1 VPLIPGT
8 RLGPYEI
15 VSLLGRGGMGDVYH
29 ARDAKLRRDVA
40 LKIVSNRFA
49 DNRDRLRRFEQ
60 EALAAAALNHPN
72 IVTVYAV
79 DCFDDVTFLTMELV
93 EGQTLATVITH
104 DGLPLDQLLTLAIPL
119 VDGVSAAHRRGI
131 THRDLKPANIMV
143 TPDRRAKILDF
154 GLAKLADTAGDVEAL
169 TGLPAETITADG
181 VVLGTA
187 AYMSPEQAE
196 GKFSDHRSDIFSLGV
211 ILYEMATGRRPFTGD
226 TSISLMSSIVKDTP
240 KSVTE
245 VNATLPRELGRIVR
259 HALAKDPERRYQ
271 TAADLR
277 NDLADLKAD
286 LDSGAIGETPLPPR
300 ASRTS
305 RWPIWIA
312 AGIVG
317 AAFLG
322 YWWLRPREM
331 LNPAAGRLEATFK
344 QVTTQPGLSEFPS
357 LSPDGS
363 WVVYDNNESG
373 RAHIYLQST
382 NGTNA
387 INLTKDSA
395 ADDTQPAFSPDGE
408 RIAFRSE
415 RDGGGIFVMGRTGE
429 SVRRI
434 TDAGYNPAWSPDG
447 TKILYATDHAEN
459 LLNRGYVSKLWTV
472 VVATGEKRRI
482 FAGDAVQPSWSP
494 HGLRIA
500 FWEVFAAGHQGQRD
514 IWTIPADGGTA
525 VPVTSDPAIDWSPV
539 WSPDG
544 RHLYFSSDRSGPM
557 NVWRVAIDERTGV
570 PSGPFEPMTVPS
582 SSAAHMSAA
591 ADGHAIAYT
600 SFANSKTIQRVSL
613 DRATGAA
620 RGAPAIVIGGSRPFS
635 GPAPSPDGRWLAF
648 FSLEPQ
654 LDIFVSAADGTG
666 VRQLTNDRANDRNPA
681 WSPDGKQIA
690 FMSNRDGENQ
700 IWSIRP
706 DGSGLRRLTGL
717 NGGAGSFN
725 RWSPDGSKVPFT
737 RSDPPDD
744 SRLLI
749 LDPRVEW
756 TDQTPRAVSAVVEPG
771 LYFSAWSWSPDGRQ
785 LAGTVSTHDAAFWGT
800 PNGPL
805 FVYSL
810 ATGHFTRLYDSKS
823 ARSPIW
829 LNDGRR
835 LLFDEGSRLRLIDSK
850 TRATRDVVS
859 VAPDRLELWS
869 VTSDN
874 SAAYFVRDAAKAD
887 IWLMKLK

>member
-1 VPLIPGT
+1 
-8 RLGPYEI
+8 
-15 VSLLGRGGMGDVYH
+15 MGDVYH
-29 ARDAKLRRDVA
+29 ARDTKLRRDVA
-40 LKIVSNRFA
+40 LKIVNDRFA

-93 EGQTLATVITH
+93 EGQTLATVIPH
-104 DGLPLDQLLTLAIPL
+104 DGLPLDQLLTLAIPI

-143 TPDRRAKILDF
+143 TADRRPKILDF
-154 GLAKLADTAGDVEAL
+154 GLAKLADAARGSDAL
-169 TGLPAETITADG
+169 TGLPAETITAEG
-181 VVLGTA
+181 IVAGTT

-196 GKFSDHRSDIFSLGV
+196 GRIPDHRSDIFSLGI

-226 TSISLMSSIVKDTP
+226 TSVSIVSSIVKDTP
-240 KSVTE
+240 KPITE
-245 VNATLPRELGRIVR
+245 LNATLPRELGRIVR

-271 TAADLR
+271 TAQDLR
-277 NDLADLKAD
+277 NELAELKAD
-286 LDSGAIGETPLPPR
+286 VDSGALGETPTPPS

-312 AGIVG
+312 AAIVG
-317 AAFLG
+317 AVVIGWIA
-322 YWWLRPREM
+322 WLRPYDARDP
-331 LNPAAGRLEATFK
+331 LPGRLEATFK

-373 RAHIYLQST
+373 HAHIYLQST

-387 INLTKDSA
+387 IDLTRDSA

-429 SVRRI
+429 SVRRV

-459 LLNRGYVSKLWTV
+459 LLNRGYVSELWTV

-494 HGLRIA
+494 HGQRIA

-544 RHLYFSSDRSGPM
+544 RHVYFSSDRGGPM

-582 SSAAHMSAA
+582 SSAGHLSAA
-591 ADGHAIAYT
+591 ADAHTIAYT
-600 SFANSKTIQRVSL
+600 SFANSDTIQRVAL
-613 DRATGAA
+613 DPATGAV

-648 FSLEPQ
+648 FSLAPQ
-654 LDIFVSAADGTG
+654 LDIFVSAADGTS
-666 VRQLTNDRANDRNPA
+666 VRQLTNDRANDRNPT
-681 WSPDGKQIA
+681 WSPDGKQIV

-717 NGGAGSFN
+717 KGGAGSFN
-725 RWSPDGSKVPFT
+725 RWSPDGTKLPFA
-737 RSDPPDD
+737 RQEPPDD
-744 SRLLI
+744 SKLFVF
-749 LDPRVEW
+749 DPRVEW
-756 TDQTPRAVSAVVEPG
+756 KDQTPLEISVLVEPDRF
-771 LYFSAWSWSPDGRQ
+771 FSEWSWSPDGRQ
-785 LAGTVSTHDAAFWGT
+785 LAGIVNTHDAAFWGT

-805 FVYSL
+805 FVYSF
-810 ATGHFTRLYDSKS
+810 ATGHFTRLYDSES
-823 ARSPIW
+823 VRSPIW
-829 LNDGRR
+829 LNDGRQI
-835 LLFDEGSRLRLIDSK
+835 LFSEGSRLRLIDSK

-859 VAPDRLELWS
+859 IAPDRLDLWS
-869 VTSDN
+869 VSRDN
-874 SAAYFVRDAAKAD
+874 RAAYFVRIVAKAD